1 MNWLETMCV
10 VVTRNLEVLGN
21 FSQTLPMGS
30 HVLFMGLAQGG
41 ILWDLLHARTHP
53 IGAPYS
59 AVYDFMNCL
68 QISPCW
74 GWMNSNATIRNITN
88 TWAVK
93 LSGVY
98 NEIISTHKYPNFDM
112 VYYPFP
118 LEQMIK
124 IWISR
129 GGEAWQLVEPV
140 DGFHP
145 SQRANALMAE
155 WMFKDLIA
163 NHPQFVGSINP
174 YNAEID
180 KIFGDQGGY

>member
-1 MNWLETMCV
+1 
-10 VVTRNLEVLGN
+10 
-21 FSQTLPMGS
+21 MGS
-30 HVLFMGLAQGG
+30 HVLFIGLAPGA
-41 ILWDLLHARTHP
+41 ILWDLLNDRKHP

-74 GWMNSNATIRNITN
+74 GWMNSNETIRNITN
-88 TWAVK
+88 DWAQK
-93 LSGVY
+93 LSNVY

-118 LEQMIK
+118 LEEMFK
-124 IWISR
+124 IWTAQ
-129 GGEAWQLVEPV
+129 GGEKWQLIEPV

-145 SQRANALMAE
+145 SQIANAITAE
-155 WMFKDLIA
+155 WMFKDLLA
-163 NHPQFVGSINP
+163 KHPEFLGLVNP
-174 YNAEID
+174 YNSEID